1 MPSWKKVVISG
12 SSPTF
17 NNVTTSGNVSG
28 SSTSIATFGSYGGNV
43 SGSSISTGSFGI
55 VLGDGSALTGI
66 STAGSIFAQTGSYY
80 SAYSDLQVT
89 GSLSVLGNIS
99 GSFSGLK
106 VGQKYLHTQSSANT
120 TWTISHNFDYQYVNV
135 DVYDGN
141 DQIVIPTSITATDS
155 NTVTLTFGSAV
166 SGNAIVSTGGQAIDE
181 RGKNFIHTQSTP
193 SVNWRV
199 THSIGD
205 QYPSVTVYDSDD
217 NVIIPEQ
224 ISATDGS
231 KMDITFTEAVSG
243 NANVSVGGGV
253 PSGTV
258 SGSAQTT
265 ANLPTGTVSGSA
277 QIASDISGSFTA
289 ASSSF
294 STRVTTEE
302 SNVDALQTDSGSF
315 STRVTTEEA
324 NVDTLQSTMT
334 SEQTNIDNLQT
345 DSGSFST
352 RVTTVEG
359 SGTIQGVGTTDSP
372 TFADLTA
379 TGTVTAQEFH
389 TEFVSSSIMYT
400 SGSTRFG
407 NTSDDIHQFTGS
419 IHLTNSGSVSGS
431 SDSTGSFGRVEG
443 TVDFGDIVIDDDEIP
458 IAKLVSD
465 AVTVTAG
472 DGLKT
477 GGSVTLG
484 SSVTLDVDVS
494 DFAGTGLTDEGSE
507 NLAVD
512 FSDSTLQTTISGSFT
527 AASSSLASRITSDS
541 GSFSTRI
548 TTAESEL
555 GNTLISGSA
564 QIANDISGS
573 FLAVSSSLA
582 TRVTTEEANVDTL
595 QSTMTSE
602 QTNIDNLQT
611 DSGSFSTRVT
621 KNEATGSSLTTASSS
636 FSTRVTTNEGKAT
649 KGFTIAM
656 SVAL

>member
-66 STAGSIFAQTGSYY
+66 STDSIFAQTGSMY
-80 SAYSDLQVT
+80 AATSDIQIT
-89 GSLSVLGNIS
+89 GSLNVFGNIS
-99 GSFSGLK
+99 GSFGGLA
-106 VGQKYLHTQSSANT
+106 VGQKYLHEQSSAAT

-231 KMDITFTEAVSG
+231 KMDITFSEAVSG